1 MRQTHSQMARGDC
14 LRVRFTR
21 RRMDKVEMDDPNGRY
36 EGKDGAVTGICDYDV
51 RVVVNTEVAI

>member
-1 MRQTHSQMARGDC
+1 
-14 LRVRFTR
+14 
-21 RRMDKVEMDDPNGRY
+21 MDRVEMDDPNGRY